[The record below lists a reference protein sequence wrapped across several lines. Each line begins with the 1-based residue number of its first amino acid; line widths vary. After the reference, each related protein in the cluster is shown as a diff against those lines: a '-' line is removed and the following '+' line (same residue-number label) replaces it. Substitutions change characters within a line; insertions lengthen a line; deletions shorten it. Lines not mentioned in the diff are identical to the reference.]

1 MDDDLILQKIQKYTL
16 HPSWCIAGHSSHMI
30 GPPTEAHT
38 RLLAESSPS
47 SEGETKILTKP
58 QPAILH
64 FFRFH
69 VHLMVKEIRLG
80 GTDVWLP
87 WWEAKYCKHWLWVVC
102 VPWPKA
108 LDWARQSSNQ
118 ADFFTITHTLP
129 SQTKV
134 HVELPNCHRQSLHHP
149 K

>member
-1 MDDDLILQKIQKYTL
+1 MFD
-16 HPSWCIAGHSSHMI
+16 
-30 GPPTEAHT
+30 
-38 RLLAESSPS
+38 
-47 SEGETKILTKP
+47 
-58 QPAILH
+58 
-64 FFRFH
+64 FH
-69 VHLMVKEIRLG
+69 DGKQSTANIDCEL
-80 GTDVWLP
+80 
-87 WWEAKYCKHWLWVVC
+87 CVC